1 MYAGTE
7 YGSRSL
13 LRWKPITSFL
23 PASRLEADSIYIG
36 WKPSTEFGWKPVFT
50 FWLEARIYVLA
61 GSPFLLESDLE
72 GPARGLGWKPARRF
86 FRTDSSSLAMFAE
99 GSRNITWRR
108 STPLGSIT
116 PMPVGMPLAAMH
128 SFSTVTSRSVAGTTK
143 RQCSSPLMFISRIKT

>member
-1 MYAGTE
+1 MAGSP
-7 YGSRSL
+7 Y
-13 LRWKPITSFL
+13 WKPI
-23 PASRLEADSIYIG
+23 ASSLEADS

-99 GSRNITWRR
+99 GSRNITCGFYLFHLRLIILRR
-108 STPLGSIT
+108 ALLPHYIIPFSLVWCQHLIFPILDLDATETYWFIVYGYPAVVT
-116 PMPVGMPLAAMH
+116 YRTWTA
-128 SFSTVTSRSVAGTTK
+128 SFA
-143 RQCSSPLMFISRIKT
+143 

>member
-23 PASRLEADSIYIG
+23 PASRLGADSIYVRRLEAVDR
-36 WKPSTEFGWKPVFT
+36 T
-50 FWLEARIYVLA
+50 WLEARIHVLA

-108 STPLGSIT
+108 SSPLGSIT

-128 SFSTVTSRSVAGTTK
+128 LFSTVTSRSVAGTTK